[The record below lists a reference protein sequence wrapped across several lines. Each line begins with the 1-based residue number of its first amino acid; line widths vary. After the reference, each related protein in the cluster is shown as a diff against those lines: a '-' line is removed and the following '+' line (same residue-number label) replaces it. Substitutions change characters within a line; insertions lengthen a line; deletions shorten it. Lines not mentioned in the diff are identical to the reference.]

1 MLICNL
7 GVQSGGWTNHFF
19 NFWEMY
25 HAVYPVIDT
34 FSKIWVFWWI
44 FMTIK
49 NVTNMIHVHDI
60 KIIIHF
66 PLIQRSYLRR
76 VEWILNGPIT
86 KFCNSDFINATM
98 AENLI
103 WSVFFFYFSVHGDW
117 QRNNIYL
124 QYCSIKSIFRITNFN
139 TFLYFWSI
147 VNIIALSIL
156 YAKHS
161 DKHND
166 QQFKRL
172 QSMLNLEWPNMH
184 MWIW

>member
-25 HAVYPVIDT
+25 HAVYPLIDT

-124 QYCSIKSIFRITNFN
+124 QHC
-139 TFLYFWSI
+139 
-147 VNIIALSIL
+147 LSMNSHFFMDL
-156 YAKHS
+156 HDHQKHHEYEH
-161 DKHND
+161 D
-166 QQFKRL
+166 
-172 QSMLNLEWPNMH
+172 LNLSFSVQTVK
-184 MWIW
+184 